1 MTPPGPRAEKPN
13 PGVLVIS
20 RSVGEGFS
28 IGDEWHFLVAAINAQ
43 FVTLTVTGANTDA
56 TFRLQVNDALHITA
70 RNKLQ
75 RRRSTSGSST
85 HLSPAGVTV
94 SRVTSND
101 ARLAVHAPRAL
112 KIHRHE
118 HDIATGATPA

>member
-1 MTPPGPRAEKPN
+1 MTPVGPRPEKTK

-43 FVTLTVTGANTDA
+43 FVTLTVSGSTGA
-56 TFRLQVNDALHITA
+56 TFRLQVNDSLHITT

-75 RRRSTSGSST
+75 RRRSASGSSA

-118 HDIATGATPA
+118 HDNAPGATPA